1 VYVETTIV
9 SYLTGRPSREI
20 VTLGHQQI
28 TRDWWEKERGH
39 FELYTSE
46 VVIFE
51 AERGDPE
58 AARLRLDV
66 LRSLK
71 RLAANS
77 ASEDLVPVL
86 LRATKLPGDTLL
98 DMAHISIAA
107 VHGMQ
112 YLLTWNCGT
121 SRTREPSVS
130 SKGYVAI
137 ADTNHRC
144 YVRRRNSW
152 GIEMTDD
159 PIVEEADR
167 TRGEIAAEFH
177 GDVHAFFEY
186 LRKRE
191 EKSEVKALNLEPV
204 RPEPSVSR

>member
-1 VYVETTIV
+1 VLPKVYVETTIV

-107 VHGMQ
+107 VHGMR
-112 YLLTWNCGT
+112 YLLTWNCRHIANA
-121 SRTREPSVS
+121 RT
-130 SKGYVAI
+130 
-137 ADTNHRC
+137 
-144 YVRRRNSW
+144 VR
-152 GIEMTDD
+152 
-159 PIVEEADR
+159 IVERICRDR
-167 TRGEIAAEFH
+167 GYEPPVLCTP
-177 GDVHAFFEY
+177 
-186 LRKRE
+186 E
-191 EKSEVKALNLEPV
+191 ELMGN
-204 RPEPSVSR
+204 